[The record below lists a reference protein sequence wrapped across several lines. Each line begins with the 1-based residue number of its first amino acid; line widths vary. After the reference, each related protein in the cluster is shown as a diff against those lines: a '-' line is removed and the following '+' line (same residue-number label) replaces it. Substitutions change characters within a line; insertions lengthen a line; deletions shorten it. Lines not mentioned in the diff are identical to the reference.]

1 MKMKKLLLLVALS
14 STLTFPSFAYRDIY
28 EPENDTAVSYSTYS
42 IEKHQTE
49 IVFVKYASMNG
60 NDDYWIRLS
69 QRFDGKILHYMYL
82 NIDGKYYRLLAED
95 PSYKESS
102 GGSSSISTSTTG
114 LLGMFTGNLYPI
126 NRTPIRYFHLNSDL
140 VSKISNA
147 KKIFILYS
155 TLSTVNVM
163 CVLPDDFLQGIKKNF
178 KYEFSDFPK
187 LWRNKKID
195 EYIDKSDT
203 QEKAVY
209 GKYGIFGGKNL
220 EIIN

>member
-1 MKMKKLLLLVALS
+1 MKIKKLLLSLALTS
-14 STLTFPSFAYRDIY
+14 LLSFPSFAYRDIY
-28 EPENDTAVSYSTYS
+28 EPESDTAVSYSTYS

-49 IVFVKYASMNG
+49 IVFVKYAAMNG

-69 QRFDGKILHYMYL
+69 QRFNGKILHYMSL
-82 NIDGKYYRLLAED
+82 NIDGEYYRLLAED

-102 GGSSSISTSTTG
+102 GGSSTVATSTTG

-126 NRTPIRYFHLNSDL
+126 NRTPIRYFHLTPDL
-140 VSKISNA
+140 VNKISNA
-147 KKIFILYS
+147 KKVFILYS
-155 TLSTVNVM
+155 NLSTVNIM

-187 LWRNKKID
+187 LYGNKEID

-203 QEKAVY
+203 PEKAIY
-209 GKYGIFGGKNL
+209 GEHGIFGGKNL
-220 EIIN
+220 ESTK